1 MFKVRSYL
9 INAGFACFDICFVAA
24 GYGFAWKWEHST
36 AGLATTAAMSRGGP
50 GFVLLFALLTWVAF
64 SIYFQLYRSR
74 RTGPVLADTL
84 ILLKV
89 SAASLAILQLGT
101 EWFAAPLPSRFF
113 LLRFAGITLLALGA
127 ARIAVRLLL
136 RRLRELGYNTKR
148 VVVVAA
154 PPLYE
159 RLARK
164 LEARAD
170 YGYHLAWGAQF
181 PSPAAPAA
189 EQLLAQFRRT
199 LATHQ
204 IDDAILAL
212 VGDQR
217 DVLGALAAECENH
230 GVHVRIVPDL
240 FPLVQS
246 ETQVASL
253 DGIPLVNVRPYR
265 TEDFSYVV
273 FKRAFDMAFSVA
285 VLILLSPFLLIIA
298 LLVKL
303 TSEGP
308 VLIIQE
314 RVGLNARKFKLYK
327 FRTMR
332 NRPASETESHWTTRN
347 DASVT
352 RLGRWLRRSNLD
364 ELPQFLNVLKGD
376 MSIVGPRPERPF
388 FIERFRQQIP
398 GYMLRH
404 YVKCGITGWAQVNG
418 WRGDTSI
425 QERVVHDLYYIR
437 NWGLRFDLKII
448 LLTLTRSFFHRNAC

>member
-1 MFKVRSYL
+1 MFKIRPYL
-9 INAGFACFDICFVAA
+9 INACLACFDICFVAA
-24 GYGFAWKWEHST
+24 GYVLAWKWERSP
-36 AGLATTAAMSRGGP
+36 AGLATTAAMTSGRQGLIP
-50 GFVLLFALLTWVAF
+50 LFALITWVAL

-74 RTGPVLADTL
+74 RTGSIFADTL

-89 SAASLAILQLGT
+89 CAASLVILQFGT
-101 EWFAAPLPSRFF
+101 EWFAALLPSRYF
-113 LLRFAGITLLALGA
+113 LLRFAGITLLFLGV

-154 PPLYE
+154 PSLYE

-164 LEARAD
+164 LEERAD
-170 YGYHLAWGAQF
+170 YGYHLAWGVQF
-181 PSPAAPAA
+181 PSETAPTA
-189 EQLLAQFRRT
+189 EQLLAQFFRT
-199 LATHQ
+199 LATHE

-212 VGDQR
+212 SGDER
-217 DVLGALAAECENH
+217 AVLGALAEQCENH

-273 FKRAFDMAFSVA
+273 LKRVFDVAFSLA
-285 VLILLSPFLLIIA
+285 VLILLSPFLLVIA

-303 TSEGP
+303 TSEGSI
-308 VLIIQE
+308 LIIQE

-332 NRPASETESHWTTRN
+332 NRPASETESHWTTPN

-352 RLGRWLRRSNLD
+352 PLGRCLRRSNLD

-388 FIERFRQQIP
+388 FIERFRKQIP

-425 QERVVHDLYYIR
+425 HERIVHDLYYIR
-437 NWGLRFDLKII
+437 NWGLSFDLKII
-448 LLTLTRSFFHRNAC
+448 LLTLTRSFFHRNAY